1 MQRQIL
7 MITFGAQTLMKIN
20 FKITVALFL
29 CAIHFSAFGQL
40 FKLAKTVRDFSSN
53 PCLLITKPDE
63 PVLIQGNTDGSII
76 FRSAIT
82 GEIQNQVN
90 AHSKSMNNFD
100 FNTTNNLLISSAAN
114 GEIRVYDFATKKIIN
129 RLTASEYSGMKFAAF
144 SIADGFIYFNG
155 YNRLYKTRSDLT
167 QDIIKIYDF
176 TDSINAGVIT
186 PDRSALI
193 LALGKHLYVVNPR
206 TDEIIQQLYTGN
218 VPVEKLCMLP
228 GSGVLSWSSDGT
240 IQIWKLTLGQLETT
254 PIQWFKAGKP
264 SNISFSHDG
273 RYMVTGNVGNWV
285 RIWNPSQK
293 KIEQELIG
301 HQSAVNGYAFAP
313 GDSTL
318 FTASNDLSLKI
329 WKTRVDTLILP
340 DPVEK
345 KSVKPVTI
353 ETPPQAVLREP
364 VNPDVK
370 MLPKNIPQH
379 VRNRTVI
386 KTETIKLD
394 KPTIDVYIY
403 DNHLIDGDT
412 LSIFFNGEWV
422 LRNYGVVKE
431 KFKLTLNLK
440 ENTNNYMVLFAENL
454 GSKPPN
460 SAVVYFLVGKQKRY
474 ITLNSD
480 MTQCSAINFVYK
492 K

>member
-1 MQRQIL
+1 MKKNQKL
-7 MITFGAQTLMKIN
+7 YFFLALWAAHFTASAQM
-20 FKITVALFL
+20 
-29 CAIHFSAFGQL
+29 

-53 PCLLITKPDE
+53 PCMLITKSDE
-63 PVLIQGNTDGSII
+63 PVLVQGNTDGSII

-82 GEIQNQVN
+82 GEIENKIS
-90 AHSKSMNNFD
+90 AHSRAINCFD
-100 FNTTNNLLISSAAN
+100 FNTTNNLLISTSVN
-114 GEIRVYDFATKKIIN
+114 GEIRVYDFEAKKIIN

-167 QDIIKIYDF
+167 QAVLKIYDF

-186 PDRSALI
+186 PDRTALI
-193 LALGKHLYVVNPR
+193 IALGKFIYVINPR
-206 TDEIIQQLYTGN
+206 TDEIVQQLYTGN
-218 VPVEKLCMLP
+218 SPVEKLCMLP
-228 GSGVLSWSSDGT
+228 GSGVLSWSGDGT
-240 IQIWKLTLGQLETT
+240 IQIWKLTLGQLETS
-254 PIQWFKAGKP
+254 PIQWFKAGIP

-273 RYMVTGNVGNWV
+273 RLMLTGNVGNWV
-285 RIWNPSQK
+285 RVWNPSLK
-293 KIEQELIG
+293 KVEQELIG
-301 HQSAVNGYAFAP
+301 HQSAVNGFAFAP
-313 GDSTL
+313 GDSIV

-329 WKTRVDTLILP
+329 WKTRLDSVP
-340 DPVEK
+340 AEAQEK
-345 KSVKPVTI
+345 KQVKTSPPPS
-353 ETPPQAVLREP
+353 PPQAVLREP

-370 MLPKNIPQH
+370 MLPKNVPEH
-379 VRNRTVI
+379 VRNRTVV
-386 KTETIKLD
+386 KTETIKLNH
-394 KPTIDVYIY
+394 PTIDVYIY

-431 KFKLTLNLK
+431 KKKITLNLL

-454 GSKPPN
+454 GTKPPN
-460 SAVVYFLVGKQKRY
+460 SAVVFFQDGKQKRY

-480 MTQCSAINFVYK
+480 MTECSAINFVYK

>member
-1 MQRQIL
+1 
-7 MITFGAQTLMKIN
+7 MITFDIQIRMK
-20 FKITVALFL
+20 KIQKIFFVGIL
-29 CAIHFSAFGQL
+29 CLVQFAASAQL
-40 FKLAKTVRDFSSN
+40 FKLAKTVRDFSAN
-53 PCLLITKPDE
+53 PCMLITKPDE

-76 FRSAIT
+76 FRSAVT
-82 GEIQNQVN
+82 GAVENKVS
-90 AHSKSMNNFD
+90 AHSKTINNID
-100 FNTTNNLLISSAAN
+100 FNTTNNLLISTSVN
-114 GEIRVYDFATKKIIN
+114 GEIRVYDFAEKKIIN
-129 RLTASEYSGMKFAAF
+129 NLTRSEYSGMKFAAF

-176 TDSINAGVIT
+176 TDSITAGVIT

-193 LALGKHLYVVNPR
+193 IALGKYLYVINPR
-206 TDEIIQQLYTGN
+206 TDEIVQQLFTGN
-218 VPVEKLCMLP
+218 SPVEKLRMLP
-228 GSGVLSWSSDGT
+228 GSGVLSWSTDGT

-254 PIQWFKAGKP
+254 AIQWFKAGTP
-264 SNISFSHDG
+264 SNIAFSHDG
-273 RYMVTGNVGNWV
+273 HYMVTGNVGNWV
-285 RIWNPSQK
+285 RIWNPALK

-313 GDSTL
+313 GDTTL

-340 DPVEK
+340 DHPEK
-345 KSVKPVTI
+345 KQAKIAPPNS
-353 ETPPQAVLREP
+353 PPQAVLREP

-370 MLPKNIPQH
+370 MLPKNVPQH
-379 VRNRTVI
+379 VRNRTVM
-386 KTETIKLD
+386 KTETIKLS

-403 DNHLIDGDT
+403 DNHIIDGDT
-412 LSIFFNGEWV
+412 LSIFFNGDWV
-422 LRNYGVVKE
+422 LKNYGVVKE
-431 KFKLTLNLK
+431 KKKITLNLL

-460 SAVVYFLVGKQKRY
+460 SAVVYFMDGKEKRY

>member
-1 MQRQIL
+1 MLRFQKIIL
-7 MITFGAQTLMKIN
+7 A
-20 FKITVALFL
+20 VAL
-29 CAIHFSAFGQL
+29 SAAFFPASGQIY
-40 FKLAKTVRDFSSN
+40 KLAKTLRDFSSN
-53 PCLLITKPDE
+53 PCMLITKPDE

-82 GEIQNQVN
+82 GEIENKTP
-90 AHSKSMNNFD
+90 AHTKPINNID
-100 FNTTNNLLISSAAN
+100 FNTTNNLLISTSVN
-114 GEIRVYDFATKKIIN
+114 GEIRVYDFAAKKIIN
-129 RLTASEYSGMKFAAF
+129 KLTAHEYSGMKFAAF

-167 QDIIKIYDF
+167 QPVLKIYDF

-193 LALGKHLYVVNPR
+193 IALGKYLYVINTR
-206 TDEIIQQLYTGN
+206 TDEIMQQIYTGN
-218 VPVEKLCMLP
+218 TPVEKLYMLP
-228 GSGVLSWSSDGT
+228 KKKILSWSTDGT
-240 IQIWKLTLGQLETT
+240 IQIWKLTLGLVE
-254 PIQWFKAGKP
+254 PSPVQWFKAGTP
-264 SNISFSHDG
+264 SNISFSSDAK
-273 RYMVTGNVGNWV
+273 YMVTGNVGNWV
-285 RIWNPSQK
+285 RVWNPSQK

-329 WKTRVDTLILP
+329 WKTRVDSVA
-340 DPVEK
+340 PVAEK
-345 KSVKPVTI
+345 KHGKPVQTPS
-353 ETPPQAVLREP
+353 PPQAVLREP

-370 MLPKNIPQH
+370 MLPKNVPEH

-386 KTETIKLD
+386 KTETIKLT

-403 DNHLIDGDT
+403 DNHLVDGDT

-431 KFKLTLNLK
+431 KKKITLNLR

-460 SAVVYFLVGKQKRY
+460 SAVVYFVDGKDKRY

>member
-1 MQRQIL
+1 
-7 MITFGAQTLMKIN
+7 MKN
-20 FKITVALFL
+20 QKIIFLFACCL
-29 CAIHFSAFGQL
+29 VQVPSFAQL
-40 FKLAKTVRDFSSN
+40 FKLAGTLRDFSSN
-53 PCLLITKPDE
+53 PSLLVAKPDE
-63 PVLIQGNTDGSII
+63 PVLVQGNSDGSLI

-82 GEIQNQVN
+82 GELESKIQAHAKPVN
-90 AHSKSMNNFD
+90 GID
-100 FNTTNNLLISSAAN
+100 FNTTNDLLISTSVN
-114 GEIRVYDFATKKIIN
+114 GEICVYDFAEKKIIN
-129 RLTASEYSGMKFAAF
+129 RLSAPEYSGMKFAAF

-167 QDIIKIYDF
+167 QGIAKIYDF

-186 PDRSALI
+186 PDRKALI
-193 LALGKHLYVVNPR
+193 IALGKYIYVINPR
-206 TDEIIQQLYTGN
+206 TDEIVQQLYTGN
-218 VPVEKLCMLP
+218 SSVEKLCMLP

-240 IQIWKLTLGQLETT
+240 IQIWKLTLGQLESS

-285 RIWNPSQK
+285 RIWNPSLK

-329 WKTRVDTLILP
+329 WKTNIDSATQAQLDELKSGKTTAANTLP
-340 DPVEK
+340 
-345 KSVKPVTI
+345 
-353 ETPPQAVLREP
+353 A
-364 VNPDVK
+364 VNPEPENHEVK

-379 VRNRTVI
+379 VRNRKVI
-386 KTETIKLD
+386 KTETIKMHQ
-394 KPTIDVYIY
+394 PTIDVYIY
-403 DNHLIDGDT
+403 DNHIIDGDT

-422 LRNYGVVKE
+422 LKNYGVVRE
-431 KFKLTLNLK
+431 KKKITLKLR
-440 ENTNNYMVLFAENL
+440 ENSNNYMVLFAENL
-454 GSKPPN
+454 GTKPPN
-460 SAVVYFLVGKQKRY
+460 SAVVFFVEGKQKRY

-480 MTQCSAINFVYK
+480 LTQCSAINFMYK

>member
-1 MQRQIL
+1 MRIRTRIYFIL
-7 MITFGAQTLMKIN
+7 FYL
-20 FKITVALFL
+20 LL
-29 CAIHFSAFGQL
+29 HFSASAQL
-40 FKLAKTVRDFSSN
+40 FKLAKTVRDFSAN
-53 PCLLITKPDE
+53 PCMLITKPDE

-76 FRSAIT
+76 FRSAFT
-82 GEIQNQVN
+82 GEIENKITS
-90 AHSKSMNNFD
+90 HSKPINNFD
-100 FNTTNNLLISSAAN
+100 FNTTNSLLISTSVN
-114 GEIRVYDFATKKIIN
+114 GEIRVYDFAAKKIIN
-129 RLTASEYSGMKFAAF
+129 RLSGTEYSGMKFAAF

-167 QDIIKIYDF
+167 QDVLKIYDF

-193 LALGKHLYVVNPR
+193 IALGKFLYVINPR
-206 TDEIIQQLYTGN
+206 SDEIVQQLYTGN
-218 VPVEKLCMLP
+218 SPVEKLCMLP

-240 IQIWKLTLGQLETT
+240 IQIWKLTLGQLETA
-254 PIQWFKAGKP
+254 PIQWFKAGVP

-273 RYMVTGNVGNWV
+273 HYMVTGNVGNWV
-285 RIWNPSQK
+285 RIWNPSLK
-293 KIEQELIG
+293 KVEQELIG

-313 GDSTL
+313 GDSIL

-329 WKTRVDTLILP
+329 WKTKLDSVPVAET
-340 DPVEK
+340 VEK
-345 KSVKPVTI
+345 KPTKPVPAHS
-353 ETPPQAVLREP
+353 PPQAVLREI

-370 MLPKNIPQH
+370 MLPKNVPQH

-386 KTETIKLD
+386 KTETIKL
-394 KPTIDVYIY
+394 KNPTIDVYIY
-403 DNHLIDGDT
+403 DNHIIDGDT

-431 KFKLTLNLK
+431 KKKITLTLM

-454 GSKPPN
+454 GTKPPN
-460 SAVVYFLVGKQKRY
+460 SAVVYFLDGKQKRY